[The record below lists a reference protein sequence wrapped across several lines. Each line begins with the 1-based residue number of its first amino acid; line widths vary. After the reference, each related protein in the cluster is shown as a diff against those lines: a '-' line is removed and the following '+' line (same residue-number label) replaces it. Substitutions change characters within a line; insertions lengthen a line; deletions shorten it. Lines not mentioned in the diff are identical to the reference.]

1 MLAKL
6 QKTDQGYLAQ
16 FNRNLNHPVEDVWAM
31 LTDNDKLAQ
40 WFPELRV
47 KDLRE
52 GGAFTFNMGEG
63 NLIEMPILE
72 FKMHSELEF
81 TWADDVVRFELHPE
95 AEGCQLI
102 LKEKINKMTDHT
114 PRDLA
119 GWHVC
124 LDVISALLDRKT
136 IENRKAEWEKWYPK
150 YVEAVD
156 EITQS

>member
-6 QKTDQGYLAQ
+6 QKTEHSYLAQ
-16 FNRNLNHPVEDVWAM
+16 FDRYLNHPVDDVWAM

-40 WFPELRV
+40 WFSELRV
-47 KDLRE
+47 KDLRK
-52 GGAFTFNMGEG
+52 GGAYTFNMGDG
-63 NLIEMPILE
+63 SLIEVSILE
-72 FKMHSELEF
+72 LKMHSILEF
-81 TWADDVVRFELHPE
+81 TWADDVVRFELLPE

-124 LDVISALLDRKT
+124 LDVINALLDGKT
-136 IENRKAEWEKWYPK
+136 IQNRKVEWEKWYPK

-156 EITQS
+156 AIKGG